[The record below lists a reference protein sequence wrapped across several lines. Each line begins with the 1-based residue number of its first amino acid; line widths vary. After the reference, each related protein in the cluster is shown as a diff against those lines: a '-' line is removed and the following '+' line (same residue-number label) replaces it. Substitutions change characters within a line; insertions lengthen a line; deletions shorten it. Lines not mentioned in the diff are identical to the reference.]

1 MNRNFADADG
11 TGTSS
16 CSCIVFSF
24 LTVSTRAN
32 GGCPFVAIRCA
43 VVLISAAAL

>member
-11 TGTSS
+11 TGTS
-16 CSCIVFSF
+16 SCIVFSF

-32 GGCPFVAIRCA
+32 GGCPFVAISCA
-43 VVLISAAAL
+43 VVLFSAAAL